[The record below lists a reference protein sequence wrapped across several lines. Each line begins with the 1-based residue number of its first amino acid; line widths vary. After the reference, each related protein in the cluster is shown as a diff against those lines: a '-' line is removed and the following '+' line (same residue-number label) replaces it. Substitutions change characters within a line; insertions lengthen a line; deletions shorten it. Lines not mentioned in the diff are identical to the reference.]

1 MEIYLVDKYDNI
13 LVKNNYEKTDYED
26 KLIEEIKKLK
36 EIEKKIIIIQKLN
49 DLNKTDELE
58 QHFEKLKKYKIL
70 NFINIYKDNN
80 QLYRAFEIQFEN
92 NEKIEMTEEEDERI
106 YLNLLKELI
115 EKGDYRDTRNAKTF
129 SLFGKTLKF
138 DLKDK
143 YPLLTTKRTFFR
155 GVIEE
160 LIFFLQGKTNSKLL
174 EEKGIYIWNGNTNK
188 DFLRKMNLSYEEG
201 DMGPMYGFNW
211 LHFGAKYKGMNYDYN
226 DEGVNQIKDVIQLLK
241 KDPHSRR
248 ILFTTYNPEVAKDG
262 VLYPC
267 HGLISQLYINERD
280 GFKYLSL
287 NTYQRSA
294 DAFLGLPFN
303 IASYGAL
310 VYILC
315 KILGS
320 EYKPDEL
327 IINLGDIH
335 IYENH
340 IEQCIEQ
347 ISRKGYKFP
356 KLNIK
361 DFKMNKE
368 GDFSELKYDNFELKD
383 YKCHSTIKADMVA

>member
-1 MEIYLVDKYDNI
+1 
-13 LVKNNYEKTDYED
+13 
-26 KLIEEIKKLK
+26 
-36 EIEKKIIIIQKLN
+36 
-49 DLNKTDELE
+49 
-58 QHFEKLKKYKIL
+58 
-70 NFINIYKDNN
+70 
-80 QLYRAFEIQFEN
+80 
-92 NEKIEMTEEEDERI
+92 
-106 YLNLLKELI
+106 
-115 EKGDYRDTRNAKTF
+115 
-129 SLFGKTLKF
+129 
-138 DLKDK
+138 
-143 YPLLTTKRTFFR
+143 
-155 GVIEE
+155 
-160 LIFFLQGKTNSKLL
+160 
-174 EEKGIYIWNGNTNK
+174 
-188 DFLRKMNLSYEEG
+188 
-201 DMGPMYGFNW
+201 
-211 LHFGAKYKGMNYDYN
+211 
-226 DEGVNQIKDVIQLLK
+226 VIQLLK

-267 HGLISQLYINERD
+267 HGLISQLYINERE

-315 KILGS
+315 KIMGP

-340 IEQCIEQ
+340 IDQCMEQ
-347 ISRKGYKFP
+347 IGRKGYKFP

-361 DFKMNKE
+361 DFDRQSLEE
-368 GDFSELKYDNFELKD
+368 GDFSQLKYEDFELIN
-383 YKCHSTIKADMVA
+383 YKSHTTIKADMIS

>member
-1 MEIYLVDKYDNI
+1 MSAYLVDKNFIRLDNSPTYELSFFELK
-13 LVKNNYEKTDYED
+13 LVVKYGFLSVDYLIIKLQDLKEHEGLSGKFNNFKIKEFIEFIKDGENYYRIYEVLLINKNPFETDQNIED
-26 KLIEEIKKLK
+26 K
-36 EIEKKIIIIQKLN
+36 
-49 DLNKTDELE
+49 
-58 QHFEKLKKYKIL
+58 
-70 NFINIYKDNN
+70 
-80 QLYRAFEIQFEN
+80 
-92 NEKIEMTEEEDERI
+92 DERA
-106 YLNLLKELI
+106 YLDLLNELI
-115 EKGDYRDTRNAKTF
+115 FKGDYRETRNAKTF
-129 SLFGKTLKF
+129 SLFGRTLKF

-174 EEKGIYIWNGNTNK
+174 EEKGINIWKGNTNK
-188 DFLRKMNLSYEEG
+188 EFLEKMNLPYEEG

-211 LHFGAKYKGMNYDYN
+211 VNFGAKYKGMNYNYEG
-226 DEGVNQIKDVIQLLK
+226 EGVNQIKDVIQLLK
-241 KDPHSRR
+241 NDPHSRR

-267 HGLISQLYINERD
+267 HGLISQLYVNERN

-315 KILGS
+315 KIMGP

-340 IEQCIEQ
+340 IEQCMEQ
-347 ISRKGYKFP
+347 IGRKGYKFP

-361 DFKMNKE
+361 DFE
-368 GDFSELKYDNFELKD
+368 GQSSEDCDFSGLKYEDFELID
-383 YKCHSTIKADMVA
+383 YKCHTTIKADMVA

>member
-1 MEIYLVDKYDNI
+1 MSCFLVDK
-13 LVKNNYEKTDYED
+13 NYNKID
-26 KLIEEIKKLK
+26 KLSDFEKELVEKYQKIEKINYLIVKLK
-36 EIEKKIIIIQKLN
+36 EENLIENKI
-49 DLNKTDELE
+49 
-58 QHFEKLKKYKIL
+58 
-70 NFINIYKDNN
+70 NN
-80 QLYRAFEIQFEN
+80 FEIKDFIEFLKDGSNYYRVYSVFFKNKEYKGVEEN
-92 NEKIEMTEEEDERI
+92 LKEEKDERL
-106 YLNLLKELI
+106 YLDLLKELI
-115 EKGDYRDTRNAKTF
+115 EKGDYRETRNAKTF
-129 SLFGKTLKF
+129 SLFGRTLKF

-160 LIFFLQGKTNSKLL
+160 LIFFLQGKTNSKIL
-174 EEKGIYIWNGNTNK
+174 EEKGINIWNGNTNK
-188 DFLRKMNLSYEEG
+188 DFLQKMNLPYEEG

-211 LHFGAKYKGMNYDYN
+211 LHFGAKYHGMNNDYN
-226 DEGVNQIKDVIQLLK
+226 DKGVNQIKDIIQLLK
-241 KDPHSRR
+241 NDPHSRR

-280 GFKYLSL
+280 GYKYLSL

-315 KILGS
+315 KILGP

-340 IEQCIEQ
+340 IEQCMEQ
-347 ISRKGYKFP
+347 INRKGYNFP

-361 DFKMNKE
+361 DFEYNRE
-368 GDFSELKYDNFELKD
+368 GDFSGLKYEDFELKD
-383 YKCHSTIKADMVA
+383 YKCHGTIKAEMVA

>member
-1 MEIYLVDKYDNI
+1 MSCYFVDKNFYKIDD
-13 LVKNNYEKTDYED
+13 LGAYEK
-26 KLIEEIKKLK
+26 KLIERYEINNNLGYNYLIVKLK
-36 EIEKKIIIIQKLN
+36 EYEKSNLEMKKIDSYEIIEFIEFIKN
-49 DLNKTDELE
+49 NENYYRI
-58 QHFEKLKKYKIL
+58 YKIL
-70 NFINIYKDNN
+70 LKDK
-80 QLYRAFEIQFEN
+80 LKDIDEI
-92 NEKIEMTEEEDERI
+92 EEEKDERA
-106 YLNLLKELI
+106 YLNILKELI
-115 EKGDYRDTRNAKTF
+115 EKGDYRETRNAKTF
-129 SLFGKTLKF
+129 SLFGRTLKF
-138 DLKDK
+138 NLKDK
-143 YPLLTTKRTFFR
+143 YPLLTTKKTFFR

-174 EEKGIYIWNGNTNK
+174 EDKGINIWTGNTNK
-188 DFLRKMNLSYEEG
+188 DFLQKMNLPYDEG

-211 LHFGAKYKGMNYDYN
+211 LHFGAKYKGMNNEYK
-226 DEGVNQIKDVIQLLK
+226 DEGVNQIKDVIKLLK
-241 KDPHSRR
+241 NDPHSRR
-248 ILFTTYNPEVAKDG
+248 ILFTTYNPEVAKEG

-280 GFKYLSL
+280 GYKYLSL
-287 NTYQRSA
+287 STYQRSA

-340 IEQCIEQ
+340 VEQCMEQ

-356 KLNIK
+356 KLEIK
-361 DFKMNKE
+361 DFVAQSLEE
-368 GDFSELKYDNFELKD
+368 GDFSGLKYEDFELKD
-383 YKCHSTIKADMVA
+383 YKSHKLIKAEMVA